1 MISHSTARLEAGA
14 GKPPPISFAGWM
26 RFSVRV
32 AGLILA
38 LLLTIPLHYLWRLFR
53 ASSPWPRIFLGTAGR
68 IAGARVTRTG
78 TPLRRDVVFISNHV
92 SWIDI
97 LAIAGS
103 SGSAFVAKAELRR
116 APVVGW
122 LCTLNRTVFV
132 SREDRMGV
140 ADQINRLKDAIAE
153 TWSIT
158 IFPEGTTDDGKSL
171 LPFKSPLLRVLEPA
185 PPGVM
190 VQPLVLDYGDV
201 GPEIAWL
208 GAELGQ
214 YNALRVLSRPGSFAV
229 RTIYLE
235 PFHPRDFPG
244 RKAIAAEA
252 RARIEAALE
261 PILGGP
267 VPAFVGHDAWSSGRV
282 TADGT
287 VADVPPPL
295 GIE

>member
-1 MISHSTARLEAGA
+1 MASPSTARLEAAA
-14 GKPPPISFAGWM
+14 GNPPPVSIAGWM
-26 RFSVRV
+26 RIVVR
-32 AGLILA
+32 ALALAA
-38 LLLTIPLHYLWRLFR
+38 LLLLTVPLHYLWRIVR
-53 ASSPWPRIFLGTAGR
+53 ASSPWPRLFLGAAGR
-68 IAGARVTRTG
+68 VVGARVSRTG

-92 SWIDI
+92 SWVDI

-116 APVVGW
+116 APIVGW

-140 ADQINRLKDAIAE
+140 AEQINRLKDAIAE

-158 IFPEGTTDDGKSL
+158 IFPEGTTTDGKSL

-190 VQPLVLDYGDV
+190 VQPLILDYGNV
-201 GPEIAWL
+201 GPEIGWI
-208 GAELGQ
+208 GSEQGQ
-214 YNALRVLSRPGSFAV
+214 YNALRVLARPGSFPV

-244 RKAIAAEA
+244 RKAIAMEA
-252 RARIEAALE
+252 RARIEAALA
-261 PILGGP
+261 PILGSP
-267 VPAFVGHDAWSSGRV
+267 VPAFIGHDWYSQRRWMEAELS
-282 TADGT
+282 
-287 VADVPPPL
+287 PPPC
-295 GIE
+295 GEG

>member
-1 MISHSTARLEAGA
+1 MASRSTARLEAAA
-14 GKPPPISFAGWM
+14 GNPPPISVAGWF
-26 RFSVRV
+26 RITVRV
-32 AGLILA
+32 FGLVVL
-38 LLLTIPLHYLWRLFR
+38 LLLTVPLHYLWRIVR
-53 ASSPWPRIFLGTAGR
+53 ASSPWPRLFLGAAGR
-68 IAGARVTRTG
+68 VSGARVTRVG
-78 TPLRRDVVFISNHV
+78 TPLRRDVVFISNHI

-103 SGSAFVAKAELRR
+103 SGSAFVAKAELRA

-140 ADQINRLKDAIAE
+140 AEQINRLKDALTEA
-153 TWSIT
+153 WSVT
-158 IFPEGTTDDGKSL
+158 IFPEGTTTDGRSL
-171 LPFKSPLLRVLEPA
+171 LPFKSPLLRVLEPP

-190 VQPLVLDYGDV
+190 VQPLVLDYGEV
-201 GPEIAWL
+201 GPEIGWI
-208 GAELGQ
+208 GSELGQ
-214 YNALRVLSRPGSFAV
+214 YNALRVLARPGSFPV

-267 VPAFVGHDAWSSGRV
+267 VPTFVGHDAWSNPDRHQVPLPLVGR
-282 TADGT
+282 G
-287 VADVPPPL
+287 
-295 GIE
+295 